1 MQRQG
6 EFGAEGKGGGEAGGA
21 LGMGAGQVGGTLRSD
36 RAVEVQ
42 SGADGTVEERVPEGS
57 FESLLLLRD

>member
-1 MQRQG
+1 M
-6 EFGAEGKGGGEAGGA
+6 A
-21 LGMGAGQVGGTLRSD
+21 AGQVRGTLRSD